1 MTISPLSL
9 ASLSHFIHEI
19 VRDTRERRIE
29 RATRVEEIKARNSLR
44 KSLTSVSVLW
54 GARFEMLQ
62 KMQK

>member
-44 KSLTSVSVLW
+44 ESLTSVSVLW